1 MLHTAVSH
9 RLFSCHVN
17 VEEAEAKQEIAVE
30 DSRTSLKDSLIV

>member
-17 VEEAEAKQEIAVE
+17 VEEPEIVVE